1 MFHFPPQQFID
12 CRESV
17 GSRQAAGLSN
27 SAVFVPKQPTKIH
40 SCVGFF
46 RQQKKN
52 QILDLILLT
61 DNKHIYLWLPE
72 CLRKITGR
80 KLFSFTALYPKLL
93 FPFFFLLF
101 QISFQMHCKAPFM
114 HDIFSAFPLLLS
126 SSLCSAC
133 PQSQSLYN
141 RSLNLFILWFWDSE
155 NACAQNR
162 RHHFSN
168 CLKTFVILTMLHRE
182 VTLTSFVSNAFQLCP
197 YQDYS

>member
-27 SAVFVPKQPTKIH
+27 STVFVPKQPTKIH

-80 KLFSFTALYPKLL
+80 KLFFIYSTISQAVLSFL
-93 FPFFFLLF
+93 FLLF

-114 HDIFSAFPLLLS
+114 HDIFSAFPLLSS

-133 PQSQSLYN
+133 PQSQSLYKQKPK
-141 RSLNLFILWFWDSE
+141 FIYFMVLGF
-155 NACAQNR
+155 
-162 RHHFSN
+162 
-168 CLKTFVILTMLHRE
+168 
-182 VTLTSFVSNAFQLCP
+182 
-197 YQDYS
+197 